1 MKDVAD
7 MVGVSKQ
14 TVSAVINNKPGITQE
29 TRDRVLAAIEELGY
43 RPDSIARSLATG
55 RTYTIAFIASD
66 VSAPFI
72 GTLAVAAEDYAYSC
86 GYSLV
91 LYNTH
96 DDIEREAAYFAAAVQ
111 RGVDG
116 VLFISATDQ
125 NTGLDTLQATAI
137 PAVAIDRVPVPYC
150 GPSVI
155 LDNLETGRLAAEH
168 LLSLGHSHIAH
179 ISSPQTVLMSRE
191 RLQGFQQMLEAQGGL
206 SRLHTET
213 ATNWGYQAGYDAMQ
227 RVLATGPS
235 PTAVFA
241 AADALAIGA
250 MCAIREAGLRVP
262 EDISVVGVDDLDIAQ
277 FQNPRLTT
285 IRQSMTELAVLG
297 LQLLFDLLDGKEP
310 KQTNIVMEPV
320 LVVRQSTSP
329 PSRFENR
336 VGKGTLLPTA

>member
-1 MKDVAD
+1 MKDVAET
-7 MVGVSKQ
+7 VGVSKQ

-55 RTYTIAFIASD
+55 RTHTVAFIASD

-72 GTLAVAAEDYAYSC
+72 GTLVVAAEDYAYSC

-96 DDIEREAAYFAAAVQ
+96 DDVEREAAYFTAAVQ

-125 NTGLDTLQATAI
+125 NTGLDVLGATST

-150 GPSVI
+150 GPSVT
-155 LDNLETGRLAAEH
+155 LDNVETGCLAAKH
-168 LLSLGHSHIAH
+168 LWDLGHTRVAH
-179 ISSPQTVLMSRE
+179 IGGPQTVQMSRD
-191 RLQGFQQMLEAQGGL
+191 RLQGFQQVLEAQGVMSKL
-206 SRLHTET
+206 YVET
-213 ATNWGYQAGYDAMQ
+213 AENWDYKAGYDGMQ
-227 RVLATGPS
+227 RILAS
-235 PTAVFA
+235 DQNPTAIFA
-241 AADALAIGA
+241 AGDALAIGA
-250 MCAIREAGLRVP
+250 MRAIRETGLRVP
-262 EDISVVGVDDLDIAQ
+262 EDISLVGVDDLDIAA
-277 FQNPRLTT
+277 FQNPPLTT
-285 IRQSMTELAVLG
+285 IRQSITELAVLG

-310 KQTNIVMEPV
+310 ERTHIVMEPV

-329 PSRFENR
+329 PSRVENR
-336 VGKGTLLPTA
+336 AGGTLPPTA